1 MRDEHYFSMKHLP
14 SLPDVPDLPALP
26 KTDSSHIDLLR
37 KSLPKASNY
46 NLHLGHNFTFNRF
59 DNCVF
64 HVNVYINGKEK

>member
-14 SLPDVPDLPALP
+14 ALPGMPDLPALP

-37 KSLPKASNY
+37 KSLPKNTNC